1 MPETKGATKEQI
13 EERVI
18 EALVEFGEE
27 RDGLKGS
34 TKFADLDVDSLDLV
48 ELAQII
54 EDEYGIEVQDT
65 DLDKIETIDD
75 VTTLVSQRLA

>member
-34 TKFADLDVDSLDLV
+34 TKFADLDIDSLDLA
-48 ELAQII
+48 ELSQII

-75 VTTLVSQRLA
+75 VTALVSQRLA